1 MDLRKI
7 KKLMELLEE
16 SGIAEIEVKE
26 GEESIKLSRNNSST
40 TNMQVPQMIQQP
52 LQTNQPPNNQQAS
65 NMETNAV
72 DNLKKEDYDYKQYPS
87 YLELLGQLTTINP
100 KNISRQD
107 FNNFIDN
114 LNQNHFIK
122 VKQYFLSNKFPKS
135 DFNNTF
141 KKNPIFIIG
150 MPRSGTSLIEQ
161 IVSTHSKVYG
171 AGELTI
177 LPKIIHNS
185 IWDKNTNPQELL
197 NFVREEYLSKI
208 SKLNTNKEFIID
220 KMPFNFFYVGFI
232 LNSIPEAKIIHM
244 RRNPMAIC
252 WSNYKA
258 NFFDNIGMD
267 YAHKLETIGEFYV
280 IYNETMKFWNE
291 IYPNSLIEVDYDI
304 FVMDYVS
311 GSKSIIKDI
320 GLNWEDKIL
329 KFHENNRAVET
340 NSLLQVR
347 DQVYQNSS
355 KNWKKYEKYLTPVM
369 EILKNNN
376 IKF

>member
-1 MDLRKI
+1 
-7 KKLMELLEE
+7 
-16 SGIAEIEVKE
+16 
-26 GEESIKLSRNNSST
+26 
-40 TNMQVPQMIQQP
+40 
-52 LQTNQPPNNQQAS
+52 
-65 NMETNAV
+65 
-72 DNLKKEDYDYKQYPS
+72 
-87 YLELLGQLTTINP
+87 
-100 KNISRQD
+100 
-107 FNNFIDN
+107 
-114 LNQNHFIK
+114 
-122 VKQYFLSNKFPKS
+122 
-135 DFNNTF
+135 
-141 KKNPIFIIG
+141 

-185 IWDKNTNPQELL
+185 IWDKNTNTQELL
-197 NFVREEYLSKI
+197 NFVRKEYLSKI

-244 RRNPMAIC
+244 HRNPMAIC

-291 IYPNSLIEVDYDI
+291 IYPNSLIEVDYDN

>member
-1 MDLRKI
+1 
-7 KKLMELLEE
+7 
-16 SGIAEIEVKE
+16 
-26 GEESIKLSRNNSST
+26 
-40 TNMQVPQMIQQP
+40 
-52 LQTNQPPNNQQAS
+52 
-65 NMETNAV
+65 
-72 DNLKKEDYDYKQYPS
+72 
-87 YLELLGQLTTINP
+87 
-100 KNISRQD
+100 
-107 FNNFIDN
+107 
-114 LNQNHFIK
+114 
-122 VKQYFLSNKFPKS
+122 
-135 DFNNTF
+135 
-141 KKNPIFIIG
+141 
-150 MPRSGTSLIEQ
+150 
-161 IVSTHSKVYG
+161 
-171 AGELTI
+171 
-177 LPKIIHNS
+177 
-185 IWDKNTNPQELL
+185 
-197 NFVREEYLSKI
+197 
-208 SKLNTNKEFIID
+208 
-220 KMPFNFFYVGFI
+220 MPFNFFYVGFI

-244 RRNPMAIC
+244 HRNPMAIC

-258 NFFDNIGMD
+258 NFFDNIGMG

-291 IYPNSLIEVDYDI
+291 IYPNSLIEVDYDN

-311 GSKSIIKDI
+311 NSKSIIKDI